1 MKKTFKNIV
10 KNYLT
15 SNVIDKQTVE
25 ADRLLTDIAKM
36 TNREEADYYAK
47 NLNPKNAMYRYD
59 NSTYLML
66 LEEVKKQIF
75 NGCRDRTSKETVLA
89 NARIKVL
96 I

>member
-1 MKKTFKNIV
+1 MKKALKNIV

-15 SNVIDKQTVE
+15 SNVIDNQTVE
-25 ADRLLTDIAKM
+25 VDRLLTEIAQI
-36 TNREEADYYAK
+36 TNLEEADYYAK
-47 NLNPKNAMYRYD
+47 NLKPKNAMYKYD

-66 LEEVKKQIF
+66 LEEVKKQIL

-96 I
+96 T